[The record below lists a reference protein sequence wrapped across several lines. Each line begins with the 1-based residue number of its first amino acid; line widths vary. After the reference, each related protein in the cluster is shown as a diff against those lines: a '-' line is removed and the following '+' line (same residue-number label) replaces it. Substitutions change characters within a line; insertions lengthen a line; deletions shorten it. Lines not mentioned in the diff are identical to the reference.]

1 MSRKDS
7 RETGKNRR
15 KFIKMHRLVFE
26 LEYGKNLLNTESI
39 DHIDMVKIN
48 NTISNLRLSPLGTS
62 INQINV
68 GLRSDN
74 KTGYKGVIFRKK
86 TNKYEAK
93 ISYKGKRIWLGAYED
108 IIEAGKAYNKKAL
121 ELFGDGNERVA
132 IQNYI
137 KNNNLESFTFLRG
150 NQTADFI
157 KQKYQ
162 ECHFLILPSKSE
174 GWPKVVAEAMFWSCL
189 PIATPV
195 SCVVNMLDNE
205 NRGILLNEILIED
218 CEKIELLL
226 HNETLYQEKVLQAV
240 TWSQNY
246 TTDYFEEEIKKLL

>member
-1 MSRKDS
+1 MEKIFTNKGEFVLVDKKNFEVLNNYTWHIDKNGYAITTIYLMSRKDS

-39 DHIDMVKIN
+39 DHIDMVKTN

-121 ELFGDGNERVA
+121 ELFGDA
-132 IQNYI
+132 CY
-137 KNNNLESFTFLRG
+137 
-150 NQTADFI
+150 
-157 KQKYQ
+157 
-162 ECHFLILPSKSE
+162 
-174 GWPKVVAEAMFWSCL
+174 
-189 PIATPV
+189 
-195 SCVVNMLDNE
+195 
-205 NRGILLNEILIED
+205 LN
-218 CEKIELLL
+218 K
-226 HNETLYQEKVLQAV
+226 
-240 TWSQNY
+240 
-246 TTDYFEEEIKKLL
+246 